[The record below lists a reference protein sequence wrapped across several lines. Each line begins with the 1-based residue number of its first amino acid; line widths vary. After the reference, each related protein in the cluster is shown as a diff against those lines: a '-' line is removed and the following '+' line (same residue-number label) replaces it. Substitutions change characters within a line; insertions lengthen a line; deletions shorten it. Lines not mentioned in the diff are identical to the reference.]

1 MKKTFDAEDINT
13 GVDRAVNFWQN
24 LEEEEK
30 DYVKAFQALAMLL
43 YIV

>member
-1 MKKTFDAEDINT
+1 MKKTFDAEDFYT

-24 LEEEEK
+24 LEEEK
-30 DYVKAFQALAMLL
+30 DCVKAFQALAMML